1 MGRLPNILSGV
12 RIVLAFLLVPLSE
25 SAALFAVTY
34 VLCGITDVA
43 DGYVARKYKAATP
56 LGAKLDSLGDFIF
69 WAIVLAILFF
79 RAGIYIN
86 NLALTGSLAVI
97 IVRAVN
103 FLLTKIKFKQWGML
117 HSYGNKAA
125 GLALYIALP
134 VCILLGDIPLTIIIP
149 VLSIALLSALEEMV
163 ILVTSSTYNANRK
176 SLVTKSNPE

>member
-56 LGAKLDSLGDFIF
+56 LGAKLDSLGDFVF
-69 WAIVLAILFF
+69 WVIVLAVFF
-79 RAGIYIN
+79 RTGIYIN
-86 NLALTGSLAVI
+86 NLVLTGSLAVI
-97 IVRAVN
+97 LVRAVN